1 MNQEQTVRMMEALQA
16 QLNALKAENDAL
28 KARKK
33 TLSLKLTDKGC
44 ISIIGLRRFPVALY
58 RDEWNQVFSMR
69 EQIETFI
76 QENSGKIPEKR

>member
-1 MNQEQTVRMMEALQA
+1 MEALQA
-16 QLNALKAENDAL
+16 QLNALKAENESL
-28 KARKK
+28 KARKRNIG
-33 TLSLKLTDKGC
+33 LKLTDKGC

-76 QENSGKIPEKR
+76 QENSDKIPERK